1 MRFNREYL
9 GIQGITAGPIKIG
22 PQGPWIVSEP
32 ADSSAINNRGAL
44 AIQKNLKAE
53 LPEFVPMRAGLTS
66 TEDENGVVTVEFLR
80 NYYPEAGAPE
90 IDLSDYTKYTEFK
103 NLYTIVMGANETS
116 YQESSPINT
125 RVKVLET
132 NITNINTSINELGSS
147 FTTLSKQVT
156 TNTTNINALQKAL
169 EDISFDPFQG
179 NVLLVAGGANGVE
192 VNE

>member
-44 AIQKNLKAE
+44 AIQKNFKAE
-53 LPEFVPMRAGLTS
+53 LPEFVPMRAGLAS
-66 TEDENGVVTVEFLR
+66 IEDENGVVTVEFLKS
-80 NYYPEAGAPE
+80 YYPEVGAPE
-90 IDLSDYTKYTEFK
+90 IDLSDYTKYAEFK

-116 YQESSPINT
+116 YQETSPINA

-132 NITNINTSINELGSS
+132 NITNINTLVNGWASS
-147 FTTLSKQVT
+147 FDTLSKQVT
-156 TNTTNINALQKAL
+156 TNTTNISALQKAL